1 MNASNYCTNG
11 NYTSTFMTTILLD
24 LAANDTVDFRIAPVD
39 RISVNVTMMDIQ
51 VFALDWDGKL
61 A

>member
-1 MNASNYCTNG
+1 MNTSGYCTNG
-11 NYTSTFMTTILLD
+11 NYTSVFMTTILLD

-39 RISVNVTMMDIQ
+39 GISVKVTMMDIQ
-51 VFALDWDGKL
+51 VFALDWDGKF

>member
-1 MNASNYCTNG
+1 
-11 NYTSTFMTTILLD
+11 MTTILLD

-39 RISVNVTMMDIQ
+39 GISVKVTMMDIQ
-51 VFALDWDGKL
+51 VFALDWDGKF